1 MITPVDFRQKSF
13 RTGIGYDKK
22 DVDSFMVELLR
33 NYEELYRS
41 NAQQIAE
48 IKDLSDNLIR
58 YKAME
63 ESLNRELMVAEKTS
77 EELIQ
82 EATDKA
88 KKIEADAK
96 TKAKQLLKT
105 AKEDLAFTHQQTIG
119 MAQMYAS
126 MKTQLNLLFKNFV
139 DVTNSEDM
147 SIDIDELEAFGAVSD
162 DIKDAINASEVVPKM
177 NFAASAYIPT
187 MPMQGGKA
195 SQGAGAA
202 FGSFDGDPQMRDESP
217 LGGMGDGGATVEG
230 KFGDVS
236 SAGFGFSSLVENE
249 SYKDPFAGIN
259 VKSTNE
265 FDDRMPDPFGQ
276 AAASQSAAPKK
287 TKKKVQPQQESAS
300 AYDETAYTEAASE
313 YAAPEYD
320 APDYSSVASYE
331 SAEYQT
337 SEEAGYAEQ
346 TEYAAPEYPDSE
358 YSAPEYPEADIPTVN
373 FAADDYSSTDE
384 DLEDS
389 DALSGEVDEKPAGP
403 RLIGD
408 GDEASQD
415 FEFV

>member
-58 YKAME
+58 YQAME

-77 EELIQ
+77 DELIQ
-82 EATDKA
+82 EANDKA
-88 KKIEADAK
+88 KKIEAEAK

-105 AKEDLAFTHQQTIG
+105 AKEDLAFTHQQTIE

-126 MKTQLNLLFKNFV
+126 LKTQLNLLFKNFV
-139 DVTNSEDM
+139 DITNSEDM
-147 SIDIDELEAFGAVSD
+147 SIDINELEAFGAVSN
-162 DIKDAINASEVVPKM
+162 DIIEAINASEVVPKM

-187 MPMQGGKA
+187 MPMSGGNA
-195 SQGAGAA
+195 QSGGAA

-236 SAGFGFSSLVENE
+236 SAGFGYSSLVQNE
-249 SYKDPFAGIN
+249 SYKDPFAGVN
-259 VKSTNE
+259 VESTNE
-265 FDDRMPDPFGQ
+265 FDDKMSDPFGQ
-276 AAASQSAAPKK
+276 TSSGSGAPKK
-287 TKKKVQPQQESAS
+287 TKKKAVPQQESTPV
-300 AYDETAYTEAASE
+300 YEETANSAETEQ

-320 APDYSSVASYE
+320 AP
-331 SAEYQT
+331 EYD
-337 SEEAGYAEQ
+337 AP
-346 TEYAAPEYPDSE
+346 EYAAPEYDTPEHDTPE
-358 YSAPEYPEADIPTVN
+358 YAAPNYPEPEYPESEIPTVN
-373 FAADDYSSTDE
+373 FASDD
-384 DLEDS
+384 DLDDLDDLDDS
-389 DALSGEVDEKPAGP
+389 EALSGEVDEKPAGP

-408 GDEASQD
+408 GDDANQD

>member
-58 YKAME
+58 YQAME

-77 EELIQ
+77 DELIQ
-82 EATDKA
+82 EANDKA
-88 KKIEADAK
+88 KKIEAEAK
-96 TKAKQLLKT
+96 AKAKQLLKT
-105 AKEDLAFTHQQTIG
+105 AKEDLTFTHQQTIE

-126 MKTQLNLLFKNFV
+126 LKTQLNLLFKNFV
-139 DVTNSEDM
+139 DITNSEDM
-147 SIDIDELEAFGAVSD
+147 SIDINELEAFGAVSED
-162 DIKDAINASEVVPKM
+162 VIEAINTSEVVPKM

-187 MPMQGGKA
+187 MPMPGGRA
-195 SQGAGAA
+195 QSGGAA

-236 SAGFGFSSLVENE
+236 SAGFGFSSLVQNE
-249 SYKDPFAGIN
+249 SYKDPFAGVN
-259 VKSTNE
+259 VESTIE
-265 FDDRMPDPFGQ
+265 FDDKMSDPFGQ
-276 AAASQSAAPKK
+276 TKSKSCAPKK
-287 TKKKVQPQQESAS
+287 TKKKAAPQQESAS
-300 AYDETAYTEAASE
+300 VEETAYSAEATE

-320 APDYSSVASYE
+320 AP
-331 SAEYQT
+331 EYDAPNYDAPEYDAPEYNT
-337 SEEAGYAEQ
+337 PEYD
-346 TEYAAPEYPDSE
+346 TPEYAAPDYPE
-358 YSAPEYPEADIPTVN
+358 PEYQESEIPTVN
-373 FAADDYSSTDE
+373 FATDDDSTIDD
-384 DLEDS
+384 DLENS

-408 GDEASQD
+408 GDEGNQD

>member
-58 YKAME
+58 YQAME

-77 EELIQ
+77 DELIQ

-88 KKIEADAK
+88 KKIEAEAK
-96 TKAKQLLKT
+96 TKAKQLLKN
-105 AKEDLAFTHQQTIG
+105 AKEDLAFTHQQTIE

-147 SIDIDELEAFGAVSD
+147 SMDIDELEAFGAVSD
-162 DIKDAINASEVVPKM
+162 DIKEAINASEVVPKM

-187 MPMQGGKA
+187 MPMPGGNAPQGG
-195 SQGAGAA
+195 GAA

-265 FDDRMPDPFGQ
+265 FDDKMSDPF
-276 AAASQSAAPKK
+276 SQGAPQPNAPRK
-287 TKKKVQPQQESAS
+287 TKKKAAPQPESAQSYS
-300 AYDETAYTEAASE
+300 APEYDEAAYSAEAAGYS
-313 YAAPEYD
+313 APEYD
-320 APDYSSVASYE
+320 APDYSSVPP
-331 SAEYQT
+331 
-337 SEEAGYAEQ
+337 EAAG
-346 TEYAAPEYPDSE
+346 YAAPEYSEAE
-358 YSAPEYPEADIPTVN
+358 YSAPEYPEPEYQENDIPTVN
-373 FAADDYSSTDE
+373 FAADVDSDDD

-389 DALSGEVDEKPAGP
+389 DALSGEVDERPAGP

-408 GDEASQD
+408 GDEANQD

>member
-58 YKAME
+58 YQAME

-77 EELIQ
+77 DELIQ
-82 EATDKA
+82 EANDKA
-88 KKIEADAK
+88 KKIEAEAK

-105 AKEDLAFTHQQTIG
+105 AKEDLAFTHQQTIE

-126 MKTQLNLLFKNFV
+126 LKTQLNLLFKNFV
-139 DVTNSEDM
+139 DITNSEDM
-147 SIDIDELEAFGAVSD
+147 SIDINELEAFGAVSN
-162 DIKDAINASEVVPKM
+162 DIIEAINASEVVPKM

-187 MPMQGGKA
+187 MPMSGGNA
-195 SQGAGAA
+195 QSGGAA

-236 SAGFGFSSLVENE
+236 SAGFGFSSLVQNE
-249 SYKDPFAGIN
+249 SYKDPFAGVN
-259 VKSTNE
+259 VESTNE
-265 FDDRMPDPFGQ
+265 FDDKMSDPFGQ
-276 AAASQSAAPKK
+276 TPSGSSAPKK
-287 TKKKVQPQQESAS
+287 TKKKAAPQQESAPDYEETDYS
-300 AYDETAYTEAASE
+300 AEAE
-313 YAAPEYD
+313 QYAAPEYD
-320 APDYSSVASYE
+320 AP
-331 SAEYQT
+331 
-337 SEEAGYAEQ
+337 
-346 TEYAAPEYPDSE
+346 EYAAPEYDTPEHDTPE
-358 YSAPEYPEADIPTVN
+358 YAAPNYPEPEYPESEIPTVN
-373 FAADDYSSTDE
+373 FATDDDFD

-408 GDEASQD
+408 GDDANQD